1 MLESRELEGITSEV
15 LLSKMEEQTRKVNH
29 KSDGDKMKKGFYF
42 IGCYQEDKEGKEY
55 FGVDLVEGSYEYY
68 GKLFIHRGM
77 DYKAFYDKWRVSHID
92 SGSCIVKDIN
102 LASARMLAKKMKDF
116 KIWELRTYEELSS
129 AINHPWRYKEEVKA
143 ITTMRFDRA

>member
-1 MLESRELEGITSEV
+1 
-15 LLSKMEEQTRKVNH
+15 
-29 KSDGDKMKKGFYF
+29 MKKGFYF

-77 DYKAFYDKWRVSHID
+77 DYKTFYDKWRVSHID
-92 SGSCIVKDIN
+92 SGSCIVSDVN

-116 KIWELRTYEELSS
+116 KIWGLRTYEELSS
-129 AINHPWRYKEEVKA
+129 AINSANSSDNSAYKEEVKA
-143 ITTMRFDRA
+143 ITTMRLDRA